1 MMQKGNMNH
10 TISQEKSM
18 LAQLLATENIQV
30 IHEAKLETAGFD
42 PIGRKLYL
50 PVLKEMSGPVYDLF
64 VLHEVSHALNTPAD
78 GFHSEKHPQGPRYK
92 GFLNVVEDA
101 RIEKLIK
108 RKYPG
113 GRSGM
118 INGYKKLLEMDFFG
132 IRNLDPNSLP
142 FVDRFNLYFKIGMTL
157 NLKFSNDE
165 MKFIDRGMSLE
176 TWEDTESLTNDL
188 WEYAKDENLST
199 DIQNMMED
207 MKLDNSSSDEE
218 EGDDPEMGMEGEF
231 MTESEAEE
239 ENSSGMKSQAG
250 PNDEE
255 EPEGKEIETESRDNA
270 DGEVTDHESN
280 LETVEPTEYADK
292 APVEGGGF
300 GQVQE
305 KFEEHIDEDPISIT
319 DTNFRER
326 EKDLADDKFEG
337 VSITARIA
345 DHDHKDYTIPYKTL
359 LAYFEECFGDPADFE
374 TKYGARYSWGYS
386 ATNRWY
392 SEGITRYQNFTNH
405 NKPMVRHMVKEF
417 EMRKSAAM
425 HERSRIH
432 QSGIINPS
440 SLYKYK
446 FDDRIFKAVTSTPEG
461 KNHGLVFFIDCS
473 GSMQHVFG
481 TVIEQTVLM
490 SSFCQMVKIPFRIF
504 GFTNMGLGRRH
515 DSAIGRE
522 ILDEYERINRMR
534 REDEKEG
541 DISMDHSMRFYEF
554 FNDKMTKREFQR
566 MGEFLISLSDM
577 GHCPV
582 PLSGTPLN
590 ETILLGIDLVRD
602 FQNQYGLDICNT
614 ILLTDGDSSSGG
626 NVLTY
631 ETYMD
636 RDNIPRK
643 TKKYHTVTA
652 QDLVTYHHPK
662 SGTVWTKTNVKGAN
676 RYNRRNWRNVPTSNL
691 LQFFE
696 KCTGQ
701 NIIGINIFP
710 KFNYYMAQDL
720 DVDIEQARSTMRKSG
735 YLASV
740 GAKGYSKLFSVPNK
754 NLTITDESESKFSQL
769 ESGAKTSSI
778 TRSFKSMANKRKSQR
793 MFLTE
798 FVSMVA

>member
-1 MMQKGNMNH
+1 
-10 TISQEKSM
+10 M

-30 IHEAKLETAGFD
+30 IHDKKLETAGFD

-64 VLHEVSHALNTPAD
+64 VLHEVSHALNTPAE
-78 GFHSEKHPQGPRYK
+78 GFHNEKHPQGQRFK

-108 RKYPG
+108 RRYPG

-132 IRNLDPNSLP
+132 IRNMDPNSLP
-142 FVDRFNLYFKIGMTL
+142 FIDRFNLYFKIGMTL
-157 NLKFSNDE
+157 NLGFSTEE
-165 MKFIDRGMSLE
+165 MKFIERGMKLE
-176 TWEDTESLTNDL
+176 TWEDTDELTKDL
-188 WEYAKDENLST
+188 WEFAKDENLST
-199 DIQNMMED
+199 DIQNMMDD
-207 MKLDNSSSDEE
+207 MKMSSSDGSE
-218 EGDDPEMGMEGEF
+218 EGDDEELELEMSGQ
-231 MTESEAEE
+231 SPAE
-239 ENSSGMKSQAG
+239 MD
-250 PNDEE
+250 DEE
-255 EPEGKEIETESRDNA
+255 EKSEGPMTAGAGSEGEEEETE
-270 DGEVTDHESN
+270 EVQNSMSGMGDTSEEEEKP
-280 LETVEPTEYADK
+280 LELREPSEFKDEEPK
-292 APVEGGGF
+292 EGGGA
-300 GQVQE
+300 GEIQE
-305 KFEEHIDEDPISIT
+305 KFQEHFDKDPLSIT

-326 EKDLADDKFEG
+326 EKELADDRFEG
-337 VSITARIA
+337 VSLTAYIPE
-345 DHDHKDYTIPYKTL
+345 HDHRDFTVDYKILTR
-359 LAYFEECFGDPADFE
+359 YFRENFGEPEDFE
-374 TKYGARYSWGYS
+374 AKYGARYSWGYC
-386 ATNRWY
+386 AHNRWY
-392 SEGITRYQNFTNH
+392 SENGNTRYQNFMNH

-490 SSFCQMVKIPFRIF
+490 AAFCQMVKIPFRIF
-504 GFTNMGLGRRH
+504 GFTNMGLGRRN
-515 DSAIGRE
+515 DSPASRE
-522 ILDEYERINRMR
+522 IMEKYEAHHRALRNT
-534 REDEKEG
+534 EDKEG
-541 DISMDHSMRFYEF
+541 EMYVDSSMRFYEF
-554 FNDKMTKREFQR
+554 YNDKMTKREFNL
-566 MGEFLISLSDM
+566 MSEYLISLSDM

-590 ETILLGIDLVRD
+590 EVIMLGIDLVND
-602 FQNQYGLDICNT
+602 FKAQYGLDICNT
-614 ILLTDGDSSSGG
+614 ILLTDGDSSSGAG
-626 NVLTY
+626 VCTF
-631 ETYMD
+631 ETYM
-636 RDNIPRK
+636 RDGIPRRHTRHHQVTTADICTYQHRK
-643 TKKYHTVTA
+643 T
-652 QDLVTYHHPK
+652 
-662 SGTVWTKTNVKGAN
+662 GTVWTKTNQS
-676 RYNRRNWRNVPTSNL
+676 NRRVRGYGRYDTTANL
-691 LQFFE
+691 LRFFE

-720 DVDIEQARSTMRKSG
+720 NVNIEEARGIMRKNG
-735 YLASV
+735 FLATKGS
-740 GAKGYSKLFSVPNK
+740 KGYSKLFSVPNK
-754 NLTITDESESKFSQL
+754 NLTIDDSGEKKFESIEA
-769 ESGAKTSSI
+769 GAKTSAI

>member
-1 MMQKGNMNH
+1 MENVAQ
-10 TISQEKSM
+10 QKSM

-30 IHEAKLETAGFD
+30 VHDSKLETAGFD

-78 GFHSEKHPQGPRYK
+78 GFHNEKHPQGPRFK

-157 NLKFSNDE
+157 NLKFSGDE
-165 MKFIDRGMSLE
+165 MPFIERGMKLE
-176 TWEDTESLTNDL
+176 TWEDVEKLTNDL
-188 WEYAKDENLST
+188 WNYAKDEELST
-199 DIQNMMED
+199 DIQNMMDD
-207 MKLDNSSSDEE
+207 MKQSAPSEPEEGDEE
-218 EGDDPEMGMEGEF
+218 EDGDGQMQGNSPVQMGGDNEMD
-231 MTESEAEE
+231 
-239 ENSSGMKSQAG
+239 GMKSIAG
-250 PNDEE
+250 AGEETDE
-255 EPEGKEIETESRDNA
+255 EPEGDEVLTQQNGMPGDDSHEEEQKVTEPAEFEDR
-270 DGEVTDHESN
+270 
-280 LETVEPTEYADK
+280 EPVA
-292 APVEGGGF
+292 GGGA
-300 GQVQE
+300 GQVQNSF
-305 KFEEHIDEDPISIT
+305 KEHFDEDPISIT

-326 EKDLADDKFEG
+326 ESELADNKFDG
-337 VSITARIA
+337 VSLTAYIPED
-345 DHDHKDYTIPYKTL
+345 DHRDYTIDYKTMIE
-359 LAYFEECFGDPADFE
+359 YFSEIYGDPSEFEEKFGM
-374 TKYGARYSWGYS
+374 RYSWGYS
-386 ATNRWY
+386 STNRWY
-392 SEGITRYQNFTNH
+392 TEGTTRYQNFMNH

-417 EMRKSAAM
+417 EMRKSAKM

-490 SSFCQMVKIPFRIF
+490 ASFCQMVKIPFRIF
-504 GFTNMGLGRRH
+504 GFTNMGLGHRH
-515 DSAIGRE
+515 DTTIGHKIQKHYQE
-522 ILDEYERINRMR
+522 VAYKYKNKE
-534 REDEKEG
+534 EKEG
-541 DISMDHSMRFYEF
+541 DMYVDSSMRFYEF
-554 FNDKMTKREFQR
+554 YNDKMTKREFQL
-566 MGEFLISLSDM
+566 MSEFLVSLSDM
-577 GHCPV
+577 GQCPV

-590 ETILLGIDLVRD
+590 EVIMLGIDLVNE
-602 FQNQYGLDICNT
+602 FKAQYGLDICNT
-614 ILLTDGDSSSGG
+614 ILLTDGDSSSGAG
-626 NVLTY
+626 VATF
-631 ETYMD
+631 ETYMYD
-636 RDNIPRK
+636 GLPRK
-643 TKKYHTVTA
+643 QKRYHQVS
-652 QDLVTYHHPK
+652 DSDVCTYQHRK
-662 SGTVWTKTNVKGAN
+662 TGTVWTKAHKTGKSF
-676 RYNRRNWRNVPTSNL
+676 RRGYRGQTTTENL
-691 LQFFE
+691 LRFFE

-720 DVDIEQARSTMRKSG
+720 DVNIEEARSVFRKSG
-735 YLASV
+735 YLATE
-740 GAKGYSKLFSVPNK
+740 GTRGYSKLFSVPNR
-754 NLTITDESESKFSQL
+754 NLTIDDSGEKKFDSIKAG
-769 ESGAKTSSI
+769 EKTSAI
-778 TRSFKSMANKRKSQR
+778 ARSFKSMSNKRKSQR

-798 FVSMVA
+798 FVSMVS

>member
-1 MMQKGNMNH
+1 
-10 TISQEKSM
+10 
-18 LAQLLATENIQV
+18 
-30 IHEAKLETAGFD
+30 
-42 PIGRKLYL
+42 
-50 PVLKEMSGPVYDLF
+50 
-64 VLHEVSHALNTPAD
+64 
-78 GFHSEKHPQGPRYK
+78 
-92 GFLNVVEDA
+92 
-101 RIEKLIK
+101 
-108 RKYPG
+108 
-113 GRSGM
+113 
-118 INGYKKLLEMDFFG
+118 
-132 IRNLDPNSLP
+132 
-142 FVDRFNLYFKIGMTL
+142 
-157 NLKFSNDE
+157 
-165 MKFIDRGMSLE
+165 
-176 TWEDTESLTNDL
+176 
-188 WEYAKDENLST
+188 
-199 DIQNMMED
+199 
-207 MKLDNSSSDEE
+207 
-218 EGDDPEMGMEGEF
+218 
-231 MTESEAEE
+231 
-239 ENSSGMKSQAG
+239 
-250 PNDEE
+250 
-255 EPEGKEIETESRDNA
+255 
-270 DGEVTDHESN
+270 
-280 LETVEPTEYADK
+280 
-292 APVEGGGF
+292 
-300 GQVQE
+300 
-305 KFEEHIDEDPISIT
+305 
-319 DTNFRER
+319 
-326 EKDLADDKFEG
+326 
-337 VSITARIA
+337 
-345 DHDHKDYTIPYKTL
+345 
-359 LAYFEECFGDPADFE
+359 
-374 TKYGARYSWGYS
+374 
-386 ATNRWY
+386 
-392 SEGITRYQNFTNH
+392 
-405 NKPMVRHMVKEF
+405 MVRHMVKEF

-490 SSFCQMVKIPFRIF
+490 ASFCQMVKIPFRIF

-754 NLTITDESESKFSQL
+754 NLTITDESESKISQL

-798 FVSMVA
+798 FGSMVA